1 MQKFLL
7 GALGLSAMTLGTIGV
22 ILADDTDKP
31 KYTIKEVMKAAHAGG
46 PNSLLNKATGAN
58 ATKEDK
64 EKIVELYVA
73 LSKNKPAK
81 GDEKSWKEKTTLI
94 VKEAEANLKGDA
106 GAGRK
111 LVAAA
116 NCMGCHRV
124 HK

>member
-1 MQKFLL
+1 MRKLL
-7 GALGLSAMTLGTIGV
+7 LVAITFSAITLGHFGV
-22 ILADDTDKP
+22 IRADDTDKP
-31 KYTIKEVMKAAHAGG
+31 KYTTKEVMKAAHAGG
-46 PNSLLNKATGAN
+46 PNSLLNKAAGAN

-81 GDEKSWKEKTTLI
+81 GDEKSWSEKTTLL
-94 VKEAEANLKGDA
+94 VKEAEANLKGEA